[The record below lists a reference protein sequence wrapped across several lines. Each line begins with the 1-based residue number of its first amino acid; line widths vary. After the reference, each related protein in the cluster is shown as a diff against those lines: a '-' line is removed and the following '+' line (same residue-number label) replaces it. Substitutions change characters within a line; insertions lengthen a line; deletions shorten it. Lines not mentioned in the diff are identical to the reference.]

1 MPWKVSSVVEKRA
14 QFIEEWAEGRKS
26 KSQLC
31 EEYGISRK
39 TGYGLW
45 DRFCREGEAALEDG
59 SRRPRRCPHRT
70 PAQWENRVVA
80 LRQREPDWGPK
91 KLAAELAAGGEK
103 PPARSTIAAI
113 LKRQG
118 LSKPQRRR
126 RHDYPSSPPLITPDA
141 PNVVWSTDFKG
152 HFYLGSGER
161 CDPLTV
167 MDGWSRFLLL
177 CHCYFSEP
185 GKVRQEEV
193 MERYGEAFCQY
204 GIPQYILSDNGGPF
218 ASTSPGGL
226 TKLSVF
232 WIRLGI
238 TPLRIASG
246 KPQENGRLER
256 MHRTLKSA
264 VATPPRRSV
273 EEQRACVSAFV
284 EKYNTARPHEA
295 LGQVTPASVH
305 RPAQPWDGI
314 IPEPVFPEGAAVRSI
329 ASGGAMMWRG
339 RLYQMPG
346 PLLGQHVGMIPV
358 GDGQEQ
364 VAIYLNKYCVG
375 VLELA
380 TGRILSAPRSAQL
393 LRLNGEGEEGHR
405 PIAVREVTA

>member
-1 MPWKVSSVVEKRA
+1 MPWNVSSVVEKRA

-31 EEYGISRK
+31 EEYGVSRK
-39 TGYGLW
+39 TGYAMW

-70 PAQWENRVVA
+70 SAEMEAQVVA
-80 LRQREPDWGPK
+80 LRKGDADLGPK
-91 KLAAELAAGGEK
+91 KLASEIARLGSK

-118 LSKPQRRR
+118 LSRPQRRR
-126 RHDYPSSPPLITPDA
+126 RHDYPSSPPLIVPDG

-152 HFYLGSGER
+152 HFYVGTGER

-167 MDGWSRFLLL
+167 MDGWSRLLLL

-193 MERYGEAFCQY
+193 IEVYGDLFRRYGL
-204 GIPQYILSDNGGPF
+204 PQFILSDNGGPF
-218 ASTSPGGL
+218 ASSSPGGL
-226 TKLSVF
+226 TKLSVY
-232 WIRLGI
+232 WISLGI

-246 KPQENGRLER
+246 KPQQNGRLER
-256 MHRTLKSA
+256 LH
-264 VATPPRRSV
+264 
-273 EEQRACVSAFV
+273 ACVSAFV
-284 EKYNTARPHEA
+284 EKYNTVRPHEA
-295 LGQVTPASVH
+295 LGQRTPASVH
-305 RPAQPWDGI
+305 RAAKPWDGI
-314 IPEPVFPEGAAVRSI
+314 IPDPVFPEGASLRNI
-329 ASGGAMMWRG
+329 ARGGAMKWRG

-346 PLLGQHVGMIPV
+346 PLLGQQVGMIPV
-358 GDGQEQ
+358 GDGEEQ
-364 VAIYLNKYCVG
+364 ASIYLNQYCVG

-393 LRLNGEGEEGHR
+393 LRLGGEGEQEER
-405 PIAVREVTA
+405 ALAVREVTA